1 MSQTCNKQHKEA
13 AKINE
18 KITLKISNPL
28 IKNQQKWY
36 KEKEVKLLK

>member
-1 MSQTCNKQHKEA
+1 MKKLHK
-13 AKINE
+13 KFQI
-18 KITLKISNPL
+18 LL